1 MRDMRAVYFAYGS
14 NMDEQH
20 LRKHCPSALCLGSAR
35 LDGHRLTFLRRSVR
49 TGTGVA
55 DIVADPGAAVWGAVF
70 ELEETDLGALDRKEG
85 DGVAYRRREAM
96 VTLRGDGA
104 PRRVHLYTVITKED
118 SEVTPSRE
126 YLTRMIAAA
135 EGLAL
140 PPHYVATLRA
150 RPFEG

>member
-1 MRDMRAVYFAYGS
+1 MRTVYFAYGS

-20 LRKHCPSALCLGSAR
+20 LREHCPSALCLGSAR
-35 LDGHRLTFLRRSVR
+35 LDGHRLAFLRRSVR

-55 DIVADPGAAVWGAVF
+55 DVVADPDGAVWGAVF
-70 ELEETDLGALDRKEG
+70 ELEEEDLGALDRKEG
-85 DGVAYRRREAM
+85 EGVAYRRREAM
-96 VTLRGDGA
+96 VTLSGNGA
-104 PRRVHLYTVITKED
+104 ARRVHLYTVIAKEH

-135 EGLAL
+135 EGHEL
-140 PPHYVATLRA
+140 PRHYVAALRA